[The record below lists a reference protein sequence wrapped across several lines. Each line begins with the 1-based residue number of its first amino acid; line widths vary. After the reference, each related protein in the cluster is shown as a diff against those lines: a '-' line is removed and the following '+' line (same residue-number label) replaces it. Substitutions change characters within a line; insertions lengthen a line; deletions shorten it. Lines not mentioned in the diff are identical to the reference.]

1 MINAEKAIREQL
13 RNKFAAAAL
22 QGMLANTKLDGY
34 PEDYAKHAFMYADAM
49 LDKWEESHA

>member
-1 MINAEKAIREQL
+1 MTNTEKAIREQL